1 MSNFEFE
8 PLSRNL
14 ADRIH
19 ELRTKRGLTQAALA
33 HLSNVPRSTIAN
45 LESGT
50 GNPSLINLARISSA
64 LNTSIEMLLTSPKA
78 LCKLIPANQI
88 KLISRSQGDVIINKL
103 LPDTIA
109 GMEIDKLEI
118 NVGAKMRGLPHAA
131 GTREYLHCLQ
141 GEFMVVVA
149 GESYHI
155 HKGDVLAFPGE
166 THHSYENIG
175 KGRAVGLSVV
185 IVVPLGG

>member
-1 MSNFEFE
+1 MADFEFE
-8 PLSRNL
+8 SLSRNL

-19 ELRTKRGLTQAALA
+19 DRRTKKGLTQSALA
-33 HLSNVPRSTIAN
+33 KLSHVPRSTIAN

-50 GNPSLINLARISSA
+50 GNPSLINLAKISGA
-64 LNTSIEMLLTSPKA
+64 LNTSIEMLLTPPKA
-78 LCKLIPANQI
+78 LCKLIPADQI
-88 KLISRSQGDVIINKL
+88 KSISRAQGEVIINKL
-103 LPDTIA
+103 LPDPIA

-118 NVGAKMRGLPHAA
+118 NGGAKMRGLPHAP

-141 GEFMVVVA
+141 GEIMIVVA

-155 HKGDVLAFPGE
+155 QKGDVLAFPGE

-175 KGRAVGLSVV
+175 KVRAIGLSVV
-185 IVVPLGG
+185 IVVPLGV